1 MKPLAIAVLLF
12 SASVAQAD
20 TILTKQVAQEI
31 KQDSVLSM
39 TAGVSLE
46 LASNLIAAQ
55 AASPWLDSLDLSIAA
70 VLRAITLYDYPGT
83 KSLTEDCCVAVWAQS
98 KIAIDPAASVIISPA
113 ALYFGE
119 VPVTTPEPEIG
130 LLVLVGG
137 FALLAVKGR
146 AA

>member
-1 MKPLAIAVLLF
+1 MKTLAIAVLLL
-12 SASVAQAD
+12 STGVAQAD

-70 VLRAITLYDYPGT
+70 VLRAITIYDFPGGP
-83 KSLTEDCCVAVWAQS
+83 KSLTETCCPAVWAQS
-98 KIAIDPAASVIISPA
+98 TIAIDPNAGAFLSPT

-119 VPVTTPEPEIG
+119 VVVTPEPGIG
-130 LLVLVGG
+130 LMLLVGG
-137 FALLAVKGR
+137 FALLAVRK
-146 AA
+146 